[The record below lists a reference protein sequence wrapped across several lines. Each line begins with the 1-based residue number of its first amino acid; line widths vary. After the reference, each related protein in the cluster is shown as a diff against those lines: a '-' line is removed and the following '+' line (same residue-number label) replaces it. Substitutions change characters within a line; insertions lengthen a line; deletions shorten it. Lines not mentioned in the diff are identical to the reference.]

1 MPEIVTETT
10 SLAIVLRWNEIS
22 SEIFHF
28 RYPEI
33 QKENLNSGTNI
44 RLPEIKYFACP
55 EILTDIL
62 NFKAHFRNSETISFT
77 IDFGN
82 P

>member
-1 MPEIVTETT
+1 MPEIVTEMT

-22 SEIFHF
+22 SKNFHF

-33 QKENLNSGTNI
+33 QKENLNLGTNI
-44 RLPEIKYFACP
+44 RLPEIKYFVCP
-55 EILTDIL
+55 EILTDISSVE
-62 NFKAHFRNSETISFT
+62 AHFGNSETISFV